1 MGHIARRG
9 SGVRRTAM
17 IATVGLLTVVSLS
30 LLAWTKLAGPE
41 PIATGDTAT
50 LDGLSVQVGSSE
62 WAVMSMVDNGQGGYL
77 MPDQMMPGAPTGG
90 EVRLGVSVT
99 MLNTRSSTL
108 PISLVDEFMVSG
120 GLEPEPKQLSADT
133 VGELHRLAPGSALQ
147 GTLYFDV
154 AVPEEADATL
164 PPLYLHWTRG
174 GDTIRI
180 PVQLPGEVPEHQGH

>member
-17 IATVGLLTVVSLS
+17 IATVGLLTVASLS

-77 MPDQMMPGAPTGG
+77 MPDQMMPGAPTDN

-99 MLNTRSSTL
+99 LFNTRSSTL
-108 PISLVDEFMVSG
+108 PVSLADEFMISG
-120 GLEPEPKQLSADT
+120 GLTPEPQPLSADT
-133 VGELHRLAPGSALQ
+133 VGELSRLAPGSALQ

-154 AVPEEADATL
+154 EVPDEAATAL

>member
-1 MGHIARRG
+1 L
-9 SGVRRTAM
+9 
-17 IATVGLLTVVSLS
+17 IATVGLLTVASLS

-41 PIATGDTAT
+41 PIAPGDTAT
-50 LDGLSVQVGSSE
+50 LDGMSVQVGGSE
-62 WAVMSMVDNGQGGYL
+62 WAVMNMVENSQGGYL

-99 MLNTRSSTL
+99 MFNTRSSTL
-108 PISLVDEFMVSG
+108 PVSLVDEFMVSG
-120 GLEPEPKQLSADT
+120 GLEPEPKPLSADT
-133 VGELHRLAPGSALQ
+133 VGELRRLAPGSAVQ

-154 AVPEEADATL
+154 AVPEEADPTL

-180 PVQLPGEVPEHQGH
+180 PVQLPGDVPEHQGH